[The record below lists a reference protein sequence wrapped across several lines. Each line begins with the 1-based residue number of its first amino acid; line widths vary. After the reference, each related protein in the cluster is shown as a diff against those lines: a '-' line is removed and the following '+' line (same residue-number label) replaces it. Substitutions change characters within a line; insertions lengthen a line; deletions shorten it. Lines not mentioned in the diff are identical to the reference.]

1 MRIAGEDDLVH
12 ARAAKL
18 LCALLSEH
26 PARGVDEVRFAR
38 AVGADDRRDA
48 GLEDQASPLGERLE
62 AEEID
67 AL

>member
-1 MRIAGEDDLVH
+1 VRVAGEDDLVH
-12 ARAAKL
+12 AGTAQL

-38 AVGADDRRDA
+38 AVGSDDRRDA
-48 GLEDQASPLGERLE
+48 RLEDQARPLGERLE